1 MEISIRETVSPP
13 GAGVVPQEIRLPY
26 GKGGQTMNKKNN
38 AGFSLVEIVVTVA
51 ILGILYT
58 TVCTSLVWATK
69 TNNRTTELLQAQ
81 LAVSSAVE
89 TLMAEGIQL
98 STEPTSDDP
107 IEKYDWE
114 EVEGEDVDRFP
125 AATVTL
131 IPQFDDAGNLLP
143 YYQVTVTSSAEETK
157 SVSITTYIRENVGG
171 DT

>member
-1 MEISIRETVSPP
+1 
-13 GAGVVPQEIRLPY
+13 
-26 GKGGQTMNKKNN
+26 MNKKNN
-38 AGFSLVEIVVTVA
+38 AGFSLVEVLVAIV
-51 ILGILYT
+51 ILGILSAP
-58 TVCTSLVWATK
+58 VCTSLVLSTRMNVKA
-69 TNNRTTELLQAQ
+69 TELLEAQ

-98 STEPTSDDP
+98 GTEPTSDDP

-131 IPQFDDAGNLLP
+131 IPQFDDAGNHLP

-171 DT
+171 GT